1 MIKRNHFVYYLFV
14 VVVERRHRT
23 SIFFLK
29 NLSKGCTFK
38 MFFFFFYLMLCVSAI
53 IKKTTYMWPFFI
65 FSIHHIFILNRA
77 LYSLDFETIF
87 IYNNNSIKLKWK
99 LNKATIIGVF
109 CFQQETILF
118 SLGFFFFIFA
128 LLLLLFFFFFL
139 TFVFKL

>member
-14 VVVERRHRT
+14 VVVERRHHT

-38 MFFFFFYLMLCVSAI
+38 MFFFFNLMLCVSAI

-128 LLLLLFFFFFL
+128 LLLLFFFFFL
-139 TFVFKL
+139 NICL